1 MKYTSYVGLEIHIHL
16 LAKSKAFCS
25 CAARF
30 GDEPN
35 TNVCPVCLGHP
46 GVLPALN
53 EEALFMGYRVARALG
68 CELSRRT
75 VFERKNYFYPDMPK
89 NYQISQFAAPLGL
102 RGGFEFEVKGETRRL
117 AIRECHLEEDA
128 GKLIHA
134 GSVTLID
141 YNRAGFPLLEIVTEP
156 DLKDGE
162 EAEAYLRSFRRLVRH
177 LGVCDGNM
185 EEGSLRCDANVS
197 VNEEGRGLGVKVEL
211 KNMNSSRFVR
221 MGLDYEIRRQTARL
235 AEGKSI
241 QQETRLWNEN
251 RDVTETMR
259 KKESASDYRF
269 FPEPDLP
276 PFEPDEA
283 FLARVAG
290 LAIEPPLGRKR
301 RFVEALGLSEEQ
313 AELLVEEKSVA
324 DYFESALAQGAE
336 ARTAASWI
344 SGELR
349 AQLLRSGQDIAAS
362 PLDPRRFA
370 SLLGALAEGRIQG
383 TIAKQVLKA
392 VLDEDKDPET
402 IIAER
407 GLEQITDKGAL
418 GAMVDEVL
426 SREAATAE
434 RVRSGDKK
442 ALAFLVGEAM
452 KASSGRAAA
461 GTLKEIVMERLS

>member
-1 MKYTSYVGLEIHIHL
+1 MKYASFVGLEIHIHL
-16 LAKSKAFCS
+16 LTRSKAFCS

-53 EEALFMGYRVARALG
+53 EEALFMGYRVAQALG
-68 CELSRRT
+68 CEISRRT
-75 VFERKNYFYPDMPK
+75 IFERKNYFYPDMPK
-89 NYQISQFAAPLGL
+89 NYQISQFAAPLGVS
-102 RGGFEFEVKGETRRL
+102 GGFEFEVRGETKRL

-134 GSVTLID
+134 GSMTLID

-162 EAEAYLRSFRRLVRH
+162 EAEAFLRSFRRLVRH

-197 VNEEGRGLGVKVEL
+197 INEIGKGLGVKVEL

-221 MGLDYEIRRQTARL
+221 MGLDYEVKRQSSRL
-235 AEGKSI
+235 EEGKSI

-276 PFEPDEA
+276 PFRPDEA
-283 FLARVAG
+283 FLSRVRG
-290 LAIEPPLGRKR
+290 LEIELPLARKR
-301 RFVEALGLSEEQ
+301 RLVAAYDLTVEQ
-313 AELLVEEKSVA
+313 AELLVEEKAVV
-324 DYFESALAQGAE
+324 DYFESALALGADPR
-336 ARTAASWI
+336 AAASWI
-344 SGELR
+344 LGELR
-349 AQLLRSGQDIAAS
+349 AQLARSGMDIAS
-362 PLDPRRFA
+362 CPLTPKRFA
-370 SLLGALAEGRIQG
+370 ALLGALAAGRIQN

-392 VLDEDKDPET
+392 VLDEDKDSET

-407 GLEQITDKGAL
+407 GLEQITDKRAL
-418 GAMVDEVL
+418 GAMLDKVL
-426 SREAATAE
+426 GRESAAAE
-434 RVRSGDKK
+434 RARSGDKK
-442 ALAFLVGEAM
+442 ALAYIVGEAM

-461 GTLKEIVMERLS
+461 GALKEMVMERLS

>member
-1 MKYTSYVGLEIHIHL
+1 MKYASFVGLEIHIHL
-16 LAKSKAFCS
+16 LTRSKAFCS

-53 EEALFMGYRVARALG
+53 EEALFMGYRVAQALG

-75 VFERKNYFYPDMPK
+75 IFERKNYFYPDMPK
-89 NYQISQFAAPLGL
+89 NYQISQFAAPLGVS
-102 RGGFEFEVKGETRRL
+102 GGFEFEVRGETKRL

-134 GSVTLID
+134 GSMTLID

-162 EAEAYLRSFRRLVRH
+162 EAEAFLRSFRRLVRH

-197 VNEEGRGLGVKVEL
+197 INEIGKGLGVKVEL

-221 MGLDYEIRRQTARL
+221 MGLDYEVKRQSSRL
-235 AEGKSI
+235 EEGKSI

-276 PFEPDEA
+276 PFRPDEA
-283 FLARVAG
+283 FLSRVRG
-290 LAIEPPLGRKR
+290 LEIELPLARKR
-301 RFVEALGLSEEQ
+301 RLVAAYDLTVEQ
-313 AELLVEEKSVA
+313 AELLVEEKAVV
-324 DYFESALAQGAE
+324 DYFESALALGADPR
-336 ARTAASWI
+336 AAASWI
-344 SGELR
+344 LGELR
-349 AQLLRSGQDIAAS
+349 AQLARSGMDIAS
-362 PLDPRRFA
+362 CPLTPKRFA
-370 SLLGALAEGRIQG
+370 ALLGALAAGRIQN

-392 VLDEDKDPET
+392 VLDEDKDSET

-407 GLEQITDKGAL
+407 GLEQITDKRAL
-418 GAMVDEVL
+418 GAMLDEVL
-426 SREAATAE
+426 GRESAAAE
-434 RVRSGDKK
+434 RARSGDKK
-442 ALAFLVGEAM
+442 ALAYIVGEAM

-461 GTLKEIVMERLS
+461 GALKEMVMERLS